1 MKCPE
6 CGAENDYTESNFRH
20 VLIESGKDS
29 YNCGNCGIAWN
40 VRQQSEIEALKNEV
54 EMYEAMKEGF
64 TERIKDKEAEI
75 ERLKK
80 ELAKRDY
87 HRQRLDFAY
96 GNTVMSNP
104 RITKQD
110 VALADAEREL
120 ATTKKEL
127 AEHNAHAA
135 KCVECGK
142 WTCGFCG
149 MHDEK
154 GEWRCEICHHGK
166 HVCGATEELALC
178 RKALWLFHPDP
189 LGIKYGDDG
198 EMQLNGH
205 DFLREPIEDLINI
218 TRKAIQEELSTAQDS
233 LQDAEAVLEV
243 YASELTFACCYYD
256 KPHSGCPG
264 TQLAKSYFQ
273 KHPAKELERS

>member
-1 MKCPE
+1 MKCPKCE
-6 CGAENDYTESNFRH
+6 SEQSVNFDYYGSDLH
-20 VLIESGKDS
+20 W
-29 YNCGNCGIAWN
+29 CAACGINFSGW
-40 VRQQSEIEALKNEV
+40 QQSEIEALKKEV

-120 ATTKKEL
+120 
-127 AEHNAHAA
+127 
-135 KCVECGK
+135 
-142 WTCGFCG
+142 
-149 MHDEK
+149 
-154 GEWRCEICHHGK
+154 
-166 HVCGATEELALC
+166 
-178 RKALWLFHPDP
+178 
-189 LGIKYGDDG
+189 
-198 EMQLNGH
+198 
-205 DFLREPIEDLINI
+205 
-218 TRKAIQEELSTAQDS
+218 STAQGS

-273 KHPAKELERS
+273 KHPAKEPGIINKPRPKIVCLCGSTKFKDAFDEANYLETMDGKIVLSVGFMMHASGNKHGESIGATPEQKIKLDELHKRKIDLADEVLILNVGGYIGESTRSELEYAIAQEKVVRYLEGPERS